1 MLVERAEGCA
11 PEDVGV
17 EPLLSVLV
25 LEGLLPVERCELQD
39 SADRPARQEAEEVA
53 EIGVGL
59 DVVELAARQQR
70 DEGGVDLGGVV
81 GADEE
86 PILSSDGFA
95 PQRPLGAVVVDGEP
109 TVVQEALERDTL
121 IEGVANGLGG
131 RGLVE
136 NLPRLRFAPGE
147 EGVDDGLG
155 LGPPAAS
162 RTSGSA
168 APAERSTRNRPPMYA
183 SAWRARSGSVSSAF
197 HQYRRACAQHATSI
211 NVPRLYR

>member
-81 GADEE
+81 GTDDAAEINAAFVSLLASCQLHDIE
-86 PILSSDGFA
+86 PYAYLRDLFCLLPSWPVRRVLELA
-95 PQRPLGAVVVDGEP
+95 PLNWKKSLEDKNAQQRLD
-109 TVVQEALERDTL
+109 
-121 IEGVANGLGG
+121 AN
-131 RGLVE
+131 V
-136 NLPRLRFAPGE
+136 F
-147 EGVDDGLG
+147 
-155 LGPPAAS
+155 
-162 RTSGSA
+162 
-168 APAERSTRNRPPMYA
+168 
-183 SAWRARSGSVSSAF
+183 
-197 HQYRRACAQHATSI
+197 RRASLGSLDQHPQTK
-211 NVPRLYR
+211 